1 MLRNDALFS
10 ALYLHYFQSLEI
22 PRFFRKNPGVSLTK
36 STAIIDK
43 PVFFVHFR
51 SRNLNRYGESFQS
64 SWKGGQALNIDT
76 EKVGRNLFV
85 IIDGEL
91 DLETSPLFRSMVEE
105 EMNQD
110 KMIKHLILDL
120 KKVNFID
127 SSGLGAILGRFKRVS
142 QEGGRLSAINVSPQ
156 VKKIFELS
164 GLLKIMNIYSD
175 RKQALENF

>member
-1 MLRNDALFS
+1 
-10 ALYLHYFQSLEI
+10 
-22 PRFFRKNPGVSLTK
+22 
-36 STAIIDK
+36 
-43 PVFFVHFR
+43 
-51 SRNLNRYGESFQS
+51 
-64 SWKGGQALNIDT
+64 LNIDT

-85 IIDGEL
+85 MIDGEL
-91 DLETSPLFRSMVEE
+91 DLETSPLFRSLVEE
-105 EMNQD
+105 QMDQD
-110 KMIKHLILDL
+110 KMIQHLILDL
-120 KKVNFID
+120 KKVKFID

>member
-1 MLRNDALFS
+1 M
-10 ALYLHYFQSLEI
+10 
-22 PRFFRKNPGVSLTK
+22 
-36 STAIIDK
+36 
-43 PVFFVHFR
+43 
-51 SRNLNRYGESFQS
+51 
-64 SWKGGQALNIDT
+64 
-76 EKVGRNLFV
+76 
-85 IIDGEL
+85 IDGEL

>member
-1 MLRNDALFS
+1 
-10 ALYLHYFQSLEI
+10 
-22 PRFFRKNPGVSLTK
+22 
-36 STAIIDK
+36 
-43 PVFFVHFR
+43 
-51 SRNLNRYGESFQS
+51 
-64 SWKGGQALNIDT
+64 
-76 EKVGRNLFV
+76 
-85 IIDGEL
+85 
-91 DLETSPLFRSMVEE
+91 LETSPLFRSMVEE

>member
-1 MLRNDALFS
+1 M
-10 ALYLHYFQSLEI
+10 
-22 PRFFRKNPGVSLTK
+22 
-36 STAIIDK
+36 
-43 PVFFVHFR
+43 
-51 SRNLNRYGESFQS
+51 
-64 SWKGGQALNIDT
+64 NIDT

-85 IIDGEL
+85 MIDGEL